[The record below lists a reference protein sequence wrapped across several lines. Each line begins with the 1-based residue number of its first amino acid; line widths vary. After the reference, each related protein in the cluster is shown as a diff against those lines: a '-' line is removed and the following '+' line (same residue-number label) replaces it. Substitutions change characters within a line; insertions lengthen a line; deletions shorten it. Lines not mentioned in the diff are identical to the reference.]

1 VTVLDASL
9 GKNSLFFPQGGGGGR
24 MRRPHARGRAVAG
37 VGVGGRGARRE
48 GGAGKPPL
56 SAVTAALRV
65 RLGIASDL
73 SAFARRGKY
82 QIGLTPRSSHRE
94 FASTDDLTV

>member
-1 VTVLDASL
+1 MVARADHMPEVEPSPGSA
-9 GKNSLFFPQGGGGGR
+9 PGGE
-24 MRRPHARGRAVAG
+24 ARAAKVAQ
-37 VGVGGRGARRE
+37 E
-48 GGAGKPPL
+48 KPPL

-73 SAFARRGKY
+73 SSRASGKY